1 MQPNKYGLGP
11 VEVVHKW
18 RPLFSGGWGGSK
30 IEKKIR
36 GPRAEPKGLDKS
48 KKGKLKIL
56 RKTGDVIYE
65 RPLGH
70 LSLAC
75 IVHAYQGSKTEK
87 GVNEQGTVHLDSLI

>member
-1 MQPNKYGLGP
+1 MTSPCFRGVGRVKNGGK
-11 VEVVHKW
+11 KW
-18 RPLFSGGWGGSK
+18 R
-30 IEKKIR
+30 R
-36 GPRAEPKGLDKS
+36 KGLNKT

-87 GVNEQGTVHLDSLI
+87 GVNEQGTVHTDQLI